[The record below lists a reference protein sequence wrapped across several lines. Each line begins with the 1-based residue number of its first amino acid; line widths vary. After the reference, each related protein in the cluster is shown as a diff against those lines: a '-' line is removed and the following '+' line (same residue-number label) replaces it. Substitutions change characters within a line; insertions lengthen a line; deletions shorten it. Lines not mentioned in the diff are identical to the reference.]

1 MLTKHIGLQTSI
13 NICSADDMRLKGRR
27 KHFIDKFKILS
38 VILIL
43 LTLMINNSISAENG
57 IISGTVVD
65 ATTGEPMIGARIMIK
80 GTNYGNLTKVKGDFR
95 ISNINPGNYTVVVSY
110 VGYNTTELPNI
121 RLEPGQIKNLE
132 IVIKENGVLKDEII
146 VTADAILETGA
157 ALLKE
162 RQKAGS
168 VSDAIS
174 AEEISRG
181 GSGDAADAIKKVT
194 GATTVGGKHVYI
206 RGLGDRYSS
215 TQLNGANLPSADP
228 DKKSVH
234 LDLFPA
240 GMIEN
245 ITTIKTA
252 TPDRPGDFTGGTVNI
267 STKSFPERLK
277 ASISMTTAMNTQT
290 TGSSIL
296 GYTGSSTDWLAMD
309 DGSRSIPD
317 IILNNK
323 IPAVTEA
330 RSKTKPESIEK
341 AKLLDKQSKAFN
353 PTFAPA
359 NKIASI
365 DQNFSAT
372 LGNQHILLDN
382 PFGYFASFSYGR
394 KFSSFNNGTIA
405 TYSQPGSDSRE
416 LEAEYKGKLTE
427 STDEVAWG
435 GMMNIS
441 YNLDENN
448 RTTFNYIYNRNSE
461 SEAQFQDGWTRYYN
475 SDRQTRALNFIER
488 SISSYQLEGLHNFAS
503 FGGMKLDWL
512 VSLSNNKQNQPDYRT
527 FDNEYIKNEDGS
539 ITYLLNK
546 NDNNALPSRYYR
558 DLSEDLTGIGFNIEI
573 PIKNIF
579 DNQFKFKTGFL
590 FDDKSRTFE
599 ERRYVYRQD
608 GDDLIFNGDVNEF
621 MSDST
626 GIRDWKSSGNFNYFG
641 NYIEDRTQASGSYKG
656 TQEIYAGYGMIDW
669 YVFESFRI
677 VGGFRYETTELH
689 TISNDSSRPVGS
701 ISEEDLLPSLNLTY
715 ILSKNM
721 NLRMAY
727 GKTLARPTFR
737 EIAPYDSYLP
747 IEHKTLL
754 GNADLKRTLIDNYDI
769 RWEWFTN
776 PGEIVSAGVFYKD
789 FTNPIEL
796 AIVNYNNNVMPKNVD
811 KAFLYGAE
819 IEFRKNLDFMDLL
832 KNFYFGMNLTLVH
845 SQVDLSELEMKT
857 RIQYDSNASTTRELQ
872 GQSPYVVN
880 LDVAYVN
887 AEWGTDASVYF
898 NVFGKRLSE
907 VGFGTPDYYEFPKP
921 ELNFVISQIVF
932 ENIKLKFSAKNILDS
947 KYYKASTYKG
957 VDYISE
963 QYILGRTFSF
973 SVGYIFD

>member
-1 MLTKHIGLQTSI
+1 MLTKLSGLQTTIKLS
-13 NICSADDMRLKGRR
+13 SADDLRSKSRR
-27 KHFIDKFKILS
+27 KQFLDILKILP

-43 LTLMINNSISAENG
+43 LTLMINNSKSAENG
-57 IISGTVVD
+57 ILSGTVVD
-65 ATTGEPMIGARIMIK
+65 ASTGEPMIGARIIIK
-80 GTNYGNLTKVKGDFR
+80 GTNYGGLTKIKGDFR
-95 ISNINPGNYTVVVSY
+95 ISNISPGNYTIAVSY
-110 VGYNTTELPNI
+110 VGYNTTEMPNI

-168 VSDAIS
+168 VSDAIG

-181 GSGDAADAIKKVT
+181 GSGDAADAIRKVT

-240 GMIEN
+240 GMIDH

-277 ASISMTTAMNTQT
+277 ASVSMSTAMNTQT
-290 TGSSIL
+290 TGNSIL
-296 GYTGSSTDWLAMD
+296 GSSASSTDWLAMD
-309 DGSRSIPD
+309 DGSRSVPD

-323 IPAVTEA
+323 IPTVTEA
-330 RSKTKPESIEK
+330 RSKTKTESLEK
-341 AKLLDKQSKAFN
+341 ALLLDEQSKAFN
-353 PTFAPA
+353 PTFAPVSM
-359 NKIASI
+359 IAPI
-365 DQNFSAT
+365 DQSFSAT
-372 LGNQHILLDN
+372 LGNQHILFEN
-382 PFGYFASFSYGR
+382 PIGYFASFSYGR
-394 KFSSFNNGTIA
+394 KYSSFNNGTIA
-405 TYSQPGSDSRE
+405 NYSQPGSDSKE
-416 LEAEYKGKLTE
+416 LLAEYKGKLTE
-427 STDEVAWG
+427 ATDEVAWG
-435 GMMNIS
+435 GMVNLS
-441 YNLDENN
+441 YNFDENN

-461 SEAQFQDGWTRYYN
+461 SEAQFQEGWTRYYN
-475 SDRQTRALNFIER
+475 TDRQTRALNFIER
-488 SISSYQLEGLHNFAS
+488 SISSYQIEGKHNFAS
-503 FGGMKLDWL
+503 LGGLKFDWL
-512 VSLSNNKQNQPDYRT
+512 VSLSNNTQNQPDFRT
-527 FDNEYIKNEDGS
+527 FDNEYIKNDDGS

-558 DLSEDLTGIGFNIEI
+558 DLSEELTGIGFNIEI
-573 PIKNIF
+573 PIKAFF
-579 DNQFKFKTGFL
+579 DSPFKFKTGFL
-590 FDDKSRTFE
+590 LDDRNRTFE

-608 GDDLIFNGDVNEF
+608 GDDLDFNGDVNAF

-626 GIRDWKSSGNFNYFG
+626 GLREWKSVGNFNYFG
-641 NYIEDRTQASGSYKG
+641 NYIEDRTQAAGSYSG
-656 TQEIYAGYGMIDW
+656 WQEIYAGYGMIDW
-669 YVFESFRI
+669 FVLENFRM
-677 VGGFRYETTELH
+677 VGGIRYETTELH
-689 TISNDSSRPVGS
+689 TISNDTKRPEGIV
-701 ISEEDLLPSLNLTY
+701 SEQDLLPSVNFTY
-715 ILSKNM
+715 QVKNDM

-754 GNADLKRTLIDNYDI
+754 GNADLKRTLIDNYDL

-776 PGEIVSAGVFYKD
+776 PGEIISAGIFYKD
-789 FTNPIEL
+789 FSNPIEL

-819 IEFRKNLDFMDLL
+819 FEYRKNLDFVNVLR
-832 KNFYFGMNLTLVH
+832 NFYLGMNLTLVH
-845 SQVDLSELEMKT
+845 SQVDLSELEMLT
-857 RIQYDSNASTTRELQ
+857 RRQYDSNASSTRELQ

-880 LDVAYVN
+880 LDIAYIN
-887 AEWGTDASVYF
+887 SESGTDVSVYF

-921 ELNFVISQIVF
+921 EFNFVISQLVF
-932 ENIKLKFSAKNILDS
+932 DSIKLKFSAKNLLNS
-947 KYYKASTYKG
+947 NYYKASTYKG
-957 VDYISE
+957 VDYAAE
-963 QYILGRTFSF
+963 QYVLGRTFSF
-973 SVGYIFD
+973 SVGYVFN